1 MPMRYKV
8 DLLAVLKEAG
18 YNTNRIRKEKIM
30 GEAML
35 QKIRNGQMV
44 SWAVCDIVKQKRR
57 QPLCVKQNG
66 CRLSFYL
73 PIFENVIHRQIN
85 GGFHT
90 LADGIKYDF
99 LQRAL
104 LGVFIL
110 LLLLF
115 LTALGII
122 YSHFSLTS
130 VVIFTSEI
138 SVLLR

>member
-1 MPMRYKV
+1 MTGAPFSGNPDRRCP
-8 DLLAVLKEAG
+8 VLKRG
-18 YNTNRIRKEKIM
+18 GLKSFGIVFWF
-30 GEAML
+30 
-35 QKIRNGQMV
+35 QKTVLLGCARC
-44 SWAVCDIVKQKRR
+44 SEKQKRR
-57 QPLCVKQNG
+57 QPFCVKQNG

-85 GGFHT
+85 GSFHT

-99 LQRAL
+99 LQYGFFSA
-104 LGVFIL
+104 FIL

-122 YSHFSLTS
+122 YPHFSLTS
-130 VVIFTSEI
+130 VVIFTSGI

>member
-1 MPMRYKV
+1 
-8 DLLAVLKEAG
+8 
-18 YNTNRIRKEKIM
+18 
-30 GEAML
+30 
-35 QKIRNGQMV
+35 
-44 SWAVCDIVKQKRR
+44 
-57 QPLCVKQNG
+57 VKQNG

-73 PIFENVIHRQIN
+73 PIFENIIHRQIN
-85 GGFHT
+85 GCFHT
-90 LADGIKYDF
+90 FMDGIKYDF

-110 LLLLF
+110 LFLLF

-130 VVIFTSEI
+130 VVIFTSGI

>member
-1 MPMRYKV
+1 MSSSKPTNDGGTLPGRQNRRCP
-8 DLLAVLKEAG
+8 VLKRGGLQSFGIVFWFQKTVLLGCAR
-18 YNTNRIRKEKIM
+18 YNKT
-30 GEAML
+30 
-35 QKIRNGQMV
+35 
-44 SWAVCDIVKQKRR
+44 KRR
-57 QPLCVKQNG
+57 QPFCVKQNG
-66 CRLSFYL
+66 CRFSFYL
-73 PIFENVIHRQIN
+73 PVFENIIHRQIN

-110 LLLLF
+110 LFLLF
-115 LTALGII
+115 LATVCMV

-130 VVIFTSEI
+130 VVIFTSGI

>member
-1 MPMRYKV
+1 MTGAPLSGNPDRRCP
-8 DLLAVLKEAG
+8 VLKRG
-18 YNTNRIRKEKIM
+18 
-30 GEAML
+30 GL
-35 QKIRNGQMV
+35 QSFGIVFWFQKTALRLV
-44 SWAVCDIVKQKRR
+44 RDIIKQKRR
-57 QPLCVKQNG
+57 QPFCVKQNG

-73 PIFENVIHRQIN
+73 PVFENVIHRQIN

-110 LLLLF
+110 LFLLF

-130 VVIFTSEI
+130 VVIFTSGI

>member
-1 MPMRYKV
+1 MTGAPFSGNPDRRCP
-8 DLLAVLKEAG
+8 VLKRG
-18 YNTNRIRKEKIM
+18 GLKSFGIVF
-30 GEAML
+30 GF
-35 QKIRNGQMV
+35 QKTVLLGCARC
-44 SWAVCDIVKQKRR
+44 SEKQKRR
-57 QPLCVKQNG
+57 QPFCVKQNG

-73 PIFENVIHRQIN
+73 PVFENVIHRQIN
-85 GGFHT
+85 GSFHT

-115 LTALGII
+115 LTALGMV

-130 VVIFTSEI
+130 VVIFNSGCCYW
-138 SVLLR
+138 RF

>member
-1 MPMRYKV
+1 MTGAPLSGNPDRRCP
-8 DLLAVLKEAG
+8 VLKRGGLKSFGIVFWVQKTVLLGCAR
-18 YNTNRIRKEKIM
+18 YNKT
-30 GEAML
+30 
-35 QKIRNGQMV
+35 
-44 SWAVCDIVKQKRR
+44 KRR
-57 QPLCVKQNG
+57 QPFCVKQNG

-73 PIFENVIHRQIN
+73 PVFENIIHRQIN

-110 LLLLF
+110 LFLLF

-130 VVIFTSEI
+130 VVIFTSGI

>member
-1 MPMRYKV
+1 MTGAPFRDAKTADARCCKGVAYKV
-8 DLLAVLKEAG
+8 L
-18 YNTNRIRKEKIM
+18 
-30 GEAML
+30 
-35 QKIRNGQMV
+35 V
-44 SWAVCDIVKQKRR
+44 SSFGSRRRCYWAVRDIIKQKRR
-57 QPLCVKQNG
+57 QPFCVKQNG

-73 PIFENVIHRQIN
+73 PVFENIIHRQIN

-110 LLLLF
+110 LFLLF

-130 VVIFTSEI
+130 VVIFTSGI

>member
-1 MPMRYKV
+1 MTGGALPGRQNRRCP
-8 DLLAVLKEAG
+8 VLKRG
-18 YNTNRIRKEKIM
+18 
-30 GEAML
+30 GL
-35 QKIRNGQMV
+35 QSFG
-44 SWAVCDIVKQKRR
+44 IVFWFQKTVLLGCARCSEKQKRR
-57 QPLCVKQNG
+57 QPFCVKQNG

-85 GGFHT
+85 GSFHT

-99 LQRAL
+99 LQYGFFSA
-104 LGVFIL
+104 FIL

-122 YSHFSLTS
+122 YPHFSLTS
-130 VVIFTSEI
+130 VVIFTSGI